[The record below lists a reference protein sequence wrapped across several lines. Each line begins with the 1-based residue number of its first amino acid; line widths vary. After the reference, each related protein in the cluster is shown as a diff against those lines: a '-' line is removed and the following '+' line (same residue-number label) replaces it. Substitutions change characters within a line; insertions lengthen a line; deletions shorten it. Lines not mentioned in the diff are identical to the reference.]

1 MVNRLQN
8 CEDILMN
15 FLVTHIAKYP
25 PMKLA
30 QKKSYKEALNL
41 ETLDAAVPSAF
52 KNNGTV
58 WLSSK
63 HFAQRQFCINRFVEE
78 FGYMA
83 LQRSSMRFDPL
94 LFKDPVSIVRK
105 RYRFIDVAS

>member
-1 MVNRLQN
+1 
-8 CEDILMN
+8 MN

-41 ETLDAAVPSAF
+41 ETHDAVPSAF
-52 KNNGTV
+52 KSNVTV

-63 HFAQRQFCINRFVEE
+63 HFTQRQFCINRFVEE

-83 LQRSSMRFDPL
+83 LQRSAMRFDPL
-94 LFKDPVSIVRK
+94 LFKDPVSIFRK

>member
-1 MVNRLQN
+1 
-8 CEDILMN
+8 MN

-41 ETLDAAVPSAF
+41 ETLDAVPSAF
-52 KNNGTV
+52 KSNGTV

-83 LQRSSMRFDPL
+83 LQRSAMRFDPL